1 VGGEGLFPVHCILDI
16 VALLS
21 LAINNCFLIPNQEA
35 GEKFVVFNIYIAGRL
50 LCSRRY
56 REFVD
61 LHNSLKREFIGFSFP
76 RLPGGYGSSYRV
88 IGYLESTG
96 RGRVFHI

>member
-1 VGGEGLFPVHCILDI
+1 M
-16 VALLS
+16 
-21 LAINNCFLIPNQEA
+21 QEA

-61 LHNSLKREFIGFSFP
+61 LHNALKRDFIGFTFP
-76 RLPGGYGSSYRV
+76 RLPGTDG
-88 IGYLESTG
+88 T
-96 RGRVFHI
+96 

>member
-1 VGGEGLFPVHCILDI
+1 M
-16 VALLS
+16 
-21 LAINNCFLIPNQEA
+21 QEA

-61 LHNSLKREFIGFSFP
+61 LHNALKRDFIGFTFP
-76 RLPGGYGSSYRV
+76 RLPGTY
-88 IGYLESTG
+88 
-96 RGRVFHI
+96 

>member
-1 VGGEGLFPVHCILDI
+1 M
-16 VALLS
+16 
-21 LAINNCFLIPNQEA
+21 QEA

-61 LHNSLKREFIGFSFP
+61 LHNALKRDFIGFTFP
-76 RLPGGYGSSYRV
+76 RLPGTDGTQHNWLVSVRISIVY
-88 IGYLESTG
+88 
-96 RGRVFHI
+96 

>member
-1 VGGEGLFPVHCILDI
+1 M
-16 VALLS
+16 
-21 LAINNCFLIPNQEA
+21 QEA

-61 LHNSLKREFIGFSFP
+61 LHNALKRDFIGFTFP
-76 RLPGGYGSSYRV
+76 RLPGTVMAHTTVWSVYGSA
-88 IGYLESTG
+88 
-96 RGRVFHI
+96 